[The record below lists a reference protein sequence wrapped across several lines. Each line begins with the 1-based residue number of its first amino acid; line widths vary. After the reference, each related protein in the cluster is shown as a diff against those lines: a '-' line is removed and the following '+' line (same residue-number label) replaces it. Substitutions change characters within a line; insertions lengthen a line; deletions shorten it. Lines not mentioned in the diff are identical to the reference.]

1 MALLCSTPLQ
11 NIFLLPPHPSLSS
24 SSTTAL
30 TLSILQTQHF
40 RLNAHIITTHSL
52 NSSSPSSS
60 EEEEQGT
67 MEEEKKRRR
76 RKLRPSFYKQTID
89 RWSLKSPSGRS
100 RFPWQKQEE
109 AAAAAGINISSS
121 KRTLDDGKD
130 SNLRETHLKLGRN
143 LQNPERNS
151 GLDESSGRR
160 SRLDLIVENLDRTL
174 LSVDGIAS
182 ASAPPA
188 AAPTGTRSA
197 LAAPWVHGGGE
208 SQEPHLEKESRSDN
222 FSVARGFGRAS
233 SGGSASIS
241 SAPMN
246 KSPRMTTMQIKSQDR
261 KSQEAHL
268 DSIVEVNLS
277 DSLEDVSPKSS
288 PRANL
293 PDVNDEERDNKKP
306 SIGEI
311 PERNCM
317 TMDTRMGT
325 LFSGQSGK
333 SSVSLIID
341 QLKNLTDGDSERSAV
356 GSSWNEREEDGNS
369 SKSGSDVVNLT
380 GTVPFPWERSNGVNG
395 GEQLHRKS
403 NTKVAE
409 STIPELELKR
419 LRNVALRMKERMK
432 VGAAGVTEAVVGDIH
447 KKWKKDE
454 VVKLQFEGPPTLNMK
469 RTHEILERKTGGLVI
484 WRSGSSVV
492 LYRGMTYELPCV
504 QSFSRLATDSD
515 HDGVLSSTNSSE
527 RSTDSSEI
535 DSLLDQLGPRYKDWI
550 GCNPLPVDA
559 DLLPGV
565 VSGYKP
571 PYRLLPY
578 KTRTG
583 LKDSQMTSLRR
594 LARSMSPHFALG
606 RNRQHQGLARAMVKL
621 WEKSSIAKIAIKR
634 GVPNTCNERMAEEIK
649 KLTGGVLVSRNKE
662 YIVFYRGNDYLTPS
676 IRDVL
681 VEKQNASTAKHD
693 EEEAARL
700 RASTIVVSDARTSRG
715 PLLAGTLA
723 ETLEAN
729 TRWGNQPSSE
739 DREKMKRDLALAKHA
754 SHVRNLERR
763 LDIAKAKVRKAER
776 ALAKVQD
783 FLNPAEIPTDLETVT
798 DEERFLFRNMGLK
811 MRGFLLL
818 GRRGVFD
825 GTVENMHLHW
835 KHRELVK
842 IIVKGKTF
850 GQVKHIAISLEA
862 ESGGVLISLDKT
874 TKGYAIVI
882 YRGKNYSQ
890 PNILRPKNLLTRR
903 QALARSIELQRREAL
918 NHHISGLQK
927 RIEMLKSH
935 LDEVE
940 SGENLG
946 NEHFNFKGEDTY
958 HSDDDMED
966 EGEEAYLRTYGSGD
980 EDGDA
985 SIETY

>member
-1 MALLCSTPLQ
+1 M
-11 NIFLLPPHPSLSS
+11 
-24 SSTTAL
+24 
-30 TLSILQTQHF
+30 
-40 RLNAHIITTHSL
+40 
-52 NSSSPSSS
+52 
-60 EEEEQGT
+60 EV
-67 MEEEKKRRR
+67 EEEKRRRRR
-76 RKLRPSFYKQTID
+76 RKLRPSFYKQTIE

-109 AAAAAGINISSS
+109 AAAEGINISSS
-121 KRTLDDGKD
+121 SSSNRTLDDGKY
-130 SNLRETHLKLGRN
+130 SKLRDAHLKLGRN

-151 GLDESSGRR
+151 GLDESSGRS

-174 LSVDGIAS
+174 FSVDGIAS
-182 ASAPPA
+182 APAPPA

-208 SQEPHLEKESRSDN
+208 SQGPHLEKESRSDN
-222 FSVARGFGRAS
+222 LSDARGYGRAS
-233 SGGSASIS
+233 YGGSDSIS
-241 SAPMN
+241 STPRN
-246 KSPRMTTMQIKSQDR
+246 KSPRITTMPRKSQDR
-261 KSQEAHL
+261 KSQEANL

-277 DSLEDVSPKSS
+277 DSLEDVSSKPS

-293 PDVNDEERDNKKP
+293 PDVNDEELESKKP
-306 SIGEI
+306 PIGEI
-311 PERNCM
+311 PERNCI
-317 TMDTRMGT
+317 TTDTLVGT
-325 LFSGQSGK
+325 LFSGQSGN

-341 QLKNLTDGDSERSAV
+341 QLKNLTDEESERSAD
-356 GSSWNEREEDGNS
+356 GSSRNERKEDGHS
-369 SKSGSDVVNLT
+369 SNSGSDVVKLT
-380 GTVPFPWERSNGVNG
+380 GMVPFPWERSNGW
-395 GEQLHRKS
+395 EQLHRKS
-403 NTKVAE
+403 NAKVAE
-409 STIPELELKR
+409 STIPEPELKR

-515 HDGVLSSTNSSE
+515 NDGVLSSTNSTRDIVRNTMDSSVKASHLSDANSTYYANSSE
-527 RSTDSSEI
+527 GSTDSSEI

-578 KTRTG
+578 KTRAG

-783 FLNPAEIPTDLETVT
+783 FLNPAELPTDLETVT

-890 PNILRPKNLLTRR
+890 PHILRPKNLLTRR

-946 NEHFNFKGEDTY
+946 NEHFNFNGEDTY

-985 SIETY
+985 SIENKEF